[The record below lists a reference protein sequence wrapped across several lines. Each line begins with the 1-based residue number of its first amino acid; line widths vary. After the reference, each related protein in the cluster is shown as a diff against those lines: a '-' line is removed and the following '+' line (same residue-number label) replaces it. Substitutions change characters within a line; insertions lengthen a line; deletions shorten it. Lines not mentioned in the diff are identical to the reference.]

1 MMDEP
6 AKPRLSTSCT
16 VVVCTRERPQHLCSC
31 LEALSR
37 VEYENFS
44 VLVVDNAPL
53 SEATREIAAEFAV
66 GYVVEPAPGLSR
78 ARNCGVQASTGD
90 IIAYLDDDALADAG
104 WLRALARE
112 FEDSAV
118 AAVGGRVV
126 PVGSLRESHEAGRL
140 RGSYLPG
147 QERRTVDRHTSDW
160 FAQTNFGALG
170 IGTNMAFRRAAF
182 ERWGGFDLRLGRGTP
197 LDVGEETY
205 AFTKLVQLGYKVVY
219 TPDAVVQH
227 PYRPPKE
234 DMLSRRIRSRASVT
248 GYLTFLLFEE
258 PRYALQTLLYM
269 RQRLCGRPPEWRR
282 HLEPADEVVPRWRAA
297 LALACGPLLYFR
309 TLLLGPRRSHLQGE

>member
-1 MMDEP
+1 MMGEP
-6 AKPRLSTSCT
+6 AKPRLSPSCT
-16 VVVCTRERPQHLCSC
+16 VVVCTCERPQHLCSC

-53 SEATREIAAEFAV
+53 SKATREIAAKFAV
-66 GYVVEPAPGLSR
+66 GYVVEPVPGLSR
-78 ARNCGVQASTGD
+78 ARNCGAQASTGD
-90 IIAYLDDDALADAG
+90 IIAYLDDDGLADAG
-104 WLRALARE
+104 WLRALVRE
-112 FEDSAV
+112 FEDPAV

-126 PVGSLRESHEAGRL
+126 PVGGLRESHEAGRL

-147 QERRTVDRHTSDW
+147 EVRRKVDRRTSDW

-170 IGTNMAFRRAAF
+170 IGTNMAFRRTAF
-182 ERWGGFDLRLGRGTP
+182 ERWCGFDPRLGRGTP

-205 AFTKLVQLGYKVVY
+205 AFFKLIKLGYTMVY
-219 TPDAVVQH
+219 TPDAVVEH

-234 DMLSRRIRSRASVT
+234 DMLCRRIRSRASLT

-258 PRYALQTLLYM
+258 PLYAPQTLRYM
-269 RQRLCGRPPEWRR
+269 GQRLCGKRPEWRG
-282 HLEPADEVVPRWRAA
+282 HLEPTDEIIPRWRAA
-297 LALACGPLLYFR
+297 LALAGGPWLYFR
-309 TLLLGPRRSHLQGE
+309 TLLLGPRRSGLHGQ